1 MRTPRRAAARVA
13 VLVAAV
19 TVAVLAIGAG
29 NAFGGQIKICKS
41 INPGSIDSLRNK
53 TFTFTITTNHPSY
66 PGPYYVTGLRGG
78 ECALVS
84 RGWYALDIPHIRP
97 NLSPTQVTVTES
109 TGPWVVQSI
118 GVSMSRGNVQKSC
131 TTDILGRSTCQPWVS
146 FDLAPGVNIV
156 SYTNRAAPL
165 F

>member
-1 MRTPRRAAARVA
+1 MRTTRRAAARVA
-13 VLVAAV
+13 VCLAAV

-29 NAFGGQIKICKS
+29 NAFGGQIKVCKS
-41 INPGSIDSLRNK
+41 INPGSVDSLRNK

-66 PGPYYVTGLRGG
+66 PGPYYVTGLHGG
-78 ECALVS
+78 ECALVT

-97 NLSPTQVTVTES
+97 NLTPTNVYVTES

-118 GVSMSRGNVQKSC
+118 GVSLSRGNIQKSC
-131 TTDILGRSTCQPWVS
+131 WLDAIGRSTCQPWVS

-156 SYTNRAAPL
+156 SFTNRAAPL
-165 F
+165 